1 MMTKYVELSIK
12 DGPVEIDTLFGAGA
26 EKEVPLWDEIVG
38 RETFPA
44 TREAAFYQLDLR
56 KPVHRA
62 DEVLKGEEHLKLCL
76 SALSHVWHFA
86 GGTLLIYESSRRE
99 KSPRYISNAERIEED
114 FLAMQG
120 KKKVYFGCGLSWN
133 TIGSYRD
140 MPLTL
145 AANLCRAA
153 ASNVPLKKIFEYHYE
168 GLTDNEKWF
177 VHIFNVRDALRKV
190 FGKEDKVRSTLGIS
204 SSDWKE
210 FGRILNN
217 YDLRHPEI
225 SVRNV
230 TVPKAEIAATKE
242 MARLWILAYL
252 QYLGLSVA

>member
-1 MMTKYVELSIK
+1 MMTKYVEVSIK

-26 EKEVPLWDEIVG
+26 ENKVPLWDEIVG
-38 RETFPA
+38 HETFPA
-44 TREAAFYQLDLR
+44 TKEAAFYQLDLR

-62 DEVLKGEEHLKLCL
+62 DEVLKAEEHLKLCL

-99 KSPRYISNAERIEED
+99 KSPRYISNAERIEEEL
-114 FLAMQG
+114 LAMQG
-120 KKKVYFGCGLSWN
+120 NKKVYCGAAMSWK
-133 TIGSYRD
+133 TIGGYRD

-153 ASNVPLKKIFEYHYE
+153 ASNAPLKKLFKYHYE
-168 GLTDNEKWF
+168 GLTDNDKWF
-177 VHIFNVRDALRKV
+177 VHIYKVRDTLCEAL
-190 FGKEDKVRSTLGIS
+190 GKQDNVRSTLGIS

-210 FGRILNN
+210 FGRILDN
-217 YDLRHPEI
+217 YDLRHPGI
-225 SVRNV
+225 GVRNV
-230 TVPKAEIAATKE
+230 TVPKAAVATTKE

-252 QYLGLSVA
+252 QYLGLSAA

>member
-1 MMTKYVELSIK
+1 MTKYVELSIK
-12 DGPVEIDTLFGAGA
+12 EGPVEIDALFGAGA

-44 TREAAFYQLDLR
+44 TKEPAFYQLDLR

-62 DEVLKGEEHLKLCL
+62 DEVLKAEEHLKTCL
-76 SALSHVWHFA
+76 TALSHVWHFA
-86 GGTLLIYESSRRE
+86 GGALLIYESIRRD
-99 KSPRYISNAERIEED
+99 KSPRYIGNAERIEEEL
-114 FLAMQG
+114 LAMQG
-120 KKKVYFGCGLSWN
+120 KKKVYGGFGFSWK

-145 AANLCRAA
+145 AASLCRAA
-153 ASNVPLKKIFEYHYE
+153 DSNAPLKKMFKYHYE
-168 GLTDNEKWF
+168 GLTDHEKWF
-177 VHIFNVRDALRKV
+177 VHIYKVRDTLCGV
-190 FGKEDKVRSTLGIS
+190 LGKPDKVCSTLGIS

-225 SVRNV
+225 SVSNV
-230 TVPKAEIAATKE
+230 TVPKAEVAMAKE
-242 MARLWILAYL
+242 MARLWLLAYL
-252 QYLGLSVA
+252 RYLGISVA